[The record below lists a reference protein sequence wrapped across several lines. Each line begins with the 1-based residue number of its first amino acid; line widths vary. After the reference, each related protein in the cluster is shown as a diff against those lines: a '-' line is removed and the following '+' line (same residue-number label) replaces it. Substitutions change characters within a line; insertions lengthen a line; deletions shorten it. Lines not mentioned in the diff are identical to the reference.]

1 MGPPLIPRRGQCQSY
16 APCDSPC
23 CAKARS
29 LGCVATKRPG
39 DAPKHGGFA
48 IAVAIFFRNPIWD
61 EKVLHFTPV
70 FCHVFC
76 HVDVITCL
84 KPVERAVSALSSI
97 QLSLL
102 LGDLGMADG
111 CKGHSDHSD
120 HHKVATATAATAS
133 FLLGLV
139 QGVWI
144 LDV

>member
-1 MGPPLIPRRGQCQSY
+1 M
-16 APCDSPC
+16 
-23 CAKARS
+23 
-29 LGCVATKRPG
+29 
-39 DAPKHGGFA
+39 
-48 IAVAIFFRNPIWD
+48 
-61 EKVLHFTPV
+61 
-70 FCHVFC
+70 
-76 HVDVITCL
+76 DVITCL